1 MEEME
6 TFNLSQLIMEE
17 TTMEILATMGIMAIL
32 ATMAILEQI
41 ADKVRDVLEIL

>member
-17 TTMEILATMGIMAIL
+17 TTMEILATMAIMEIL
-32 ATMAILEQI
+32 AILEQI